1 MNTEF
6 PTRIPSVTATSTS
19 TANSTKA
26 FQDTVVKV
34 LNAANN
40 NLEKFVDKAGELV
53 KSTKRT
59 SKDDSTKN
67 SDSKKETVN
76 SVVLQTA
83 ATSSVGYLKRLTDTI
98 SKFFNRPKSV
108 EDKEDDKKRGKE
120 NKQGLDSIRNSIK
133 DYSKAWTKQITN
145 LQTIVTSMSNSLM
158 NTISN
163 VFGGGLFG
171 QVVGRVISKSLEF
184 VINKVLIGTLLANI
198 PRLLLTGAIAY
209 GLYKITDLLIKYGE
223 DIWDAIKYVGYA
235 IDQGVDAVISAL
247 PWSKDGSKYEN
258 ARKELA
264 EAAGVSEKEILTQY
278 GDTVRGRNQVYEDWK
293 KAQED
298 PAFKKELIASI
309 KKGFEDFG
317 MHTSQTPD
325 SLQYTKNDPTT
336 TLLNTLLKQTQPLMT
351 PISGFEP
358 GKDNYDFMDSLY
370 GKEDGELKEEEL
382 SDEFPYYKEN
392 NNLNYSPIVNNTN
405 NNSMFE
411 MSTFNNVSE
420 ALPQYS
426 TMDAVGIL
434 NNLTGGLF
442 K

>member
-6 PTRIPSVTATSTS
+6 PTRIPSVTTTSTS

-53 KSTKRT
+53 KSTKRK

-67 SDSKKETVN
+67 SDSKKEAVN

-83 ATSSVGYLKRLTDTI
+83 ATSSVGYLKKLADTI
-98 SKFFNRPKSV
+98 SKFFNRPKSS
-108 EDKEDDKKRGKE
+108 EDKEDEKDGKE
-120 NKQGLDSIRNSIK
+120 VKQSLDSIKQSLK

-145 LQTIVTSMSNSLM
+145 LQSIVTSMSNSLM

-184 VINKVLIGTLLANI
+184 VVNKVLIGTLFANI

-209 GLYKITDLLIKYGE
+209 GLYKIADLLVKYGE

-235 IDQGVDAVISAL
+235 IDQGVDAVISNL
-247 PWSKDGSKYEN
+247 PWSKGDSKYEN

-278 GDTVRGRNQVYEDWK
+278 GDTVRGRNQAYEDWK

-298 PAFKKELIASI
+298 PAFKKELIANI

-317 MHTSQTPD
+317 MHTSQTTD

-358 GKDNYDFMDSLY
+358 GQSNYDFMDSLY

-392 NNLNYSPIVNNTN
+392 NNLNYSPVVNTTN